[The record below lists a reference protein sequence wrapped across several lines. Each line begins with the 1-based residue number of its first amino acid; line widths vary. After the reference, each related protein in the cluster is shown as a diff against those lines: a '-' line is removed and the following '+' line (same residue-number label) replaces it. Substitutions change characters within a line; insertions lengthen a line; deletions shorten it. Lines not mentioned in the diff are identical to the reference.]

1 MQYERVTMLA
11 AVATLA
17 VWAATCKSNDG
28 PPPPPPAPTVDV
40 GADLRASTGQ
50 AVALTARVAPPGAN
64 PSSYRWILA
73 MWAPGG

>member
-1 MQYERVTMLA
+1 MHYERVTMLA

-40 GADLRASTGQ
+40 GADRRATTGQ
-50 AVALTARVAPPGAN
+50 AVSLSARPAGRELQLVSLDPGV
-64 PSSYRWILA
+64 
-73 MWAPGG
+73 G